1 MLNDFE
7 SLSGSNSNSLV
18 PVPYS
23 GNSLSNVSS
32 FTGSSKGSREG
43 ISGDSRSSYRD
54 RSNSGNSGD
63 TMDNVTAETFEA
75 VFEELKESPLP
86 VDSKELQE
94 VVKSLGR
101 IEKAIEKLSAGV
113 IDKSKVVMGGTGS
126 GSGGSN
132 RSSSVSPSETAD
144 RITVEKTSTD
154 PRYELNPLRYTVDNI
169 GKVLPSLEA
178 LDQFFTNPLSAVD
191 RIFPW
196 MKNLA
201 SFFTGK
207 FDSKYVAQKES
218 DEEKIRA
225 EIERKVR
232 EAYGEERYDK
242 AKNILEQERIKRRIE
257 RETERRL
264 RKMEREEARRQ
275 AKATK
280 GEKTEADKEKRRKDF
295 DDLSEASSDVDE
307 TVADSMV
314 EEEILDSADMEEE
327 FVSEDYD
334 EVELVEGELVDD
346 NSGLFGGGLHDDI
359 ANISATNTD
368 TKEGSGSATI
378 DLSGINEGIEVIFD
392 GVASG
397 VESIGELG
405 SEVAN
410 MISSDGTGGSGTALV
425 PMSEGGES
433 ARMQDGTTSS
443 DDIFSDNDGSD
454 FVEGGGDLKEDFYE
468 SSVEANEAMI
478 EAFGDPE
485 NSDFVGA
492 LGGGNKGK
500 AKGGGFGAGFSNMA
514 NGIMSGIGG
523 VAEALPF
530 ILKGA
535 IVAAVA
541 GAIGYALDRAVAVL
555 EELQPVINT
564 ILSIISD
571 FWNNFVK
578 PLLRPAA
585 ELLKTV
591 LEGIKDIITPLF
603 EALEVIAT
611 GIKDAIV
618 AVVNGL
624 SSFFKDPA
632 GFVGDIIKGALSS
645 FKELVTSLVHEF
657 RMFLPSWLGGYSDEE
672 KEEIE
677 RAEAEAARQEAELK
691 AVEELKNNI
700 EALTLST
707 DGTLTVATPLVNIH
721 LNDTSNVVNTQ
732 PTSVPGG
739 ASSQSGGYP
748 GSTTNNN
755 VNIVTVPASAN
766 VDLGG
771 LNK

>member
-7 SLSGSNSNSLV
+7 SSSGSNSNALV

-23 GNSLSNVSS
+23 GNSLSNISS
-32 FTGSSKGSREG
+32 FTGSGKGSREG

-54 RSNSGNSGD
+54 RSNSGD

-113 IDKSKVVMGGTGS
+113 IDKSKVVMGGVVS
-126 GSGGSN
+126 GSGGNN
-132 RSSSVSPSETAD
+132 RSSSSSPVETDD
-144 RITVEKTSTD
+144 RVTVERANTD
-154 PRYELNPLRYTVDNI
+154 SRYRLNPLRYTVDNI

-178 LDQFFTNPLSAVD
+178 MDQFFTNPLSAVD

-218 DEEKIRA
+218 DEEKIRV

-280 GEKTEADKEKRRKDF
+280 SEKTEADKERRRKDF
-295 DDLSEASSDVDE
+295 DDSSEASSDVDE

-314 EEEILDSADMEEE
+314 EEEILDSADMEEDYGEIE
-327 FVSEDYD
+327 FVES
-334 EVELVEGELVDD
+334 ELVDD
-346 NSGLFGGGLHDDI
+346 NSGLFGGGLYDDI
-359 ANISATNTD
+359 ANISANNTD
-368 TKEGSGSATI
+368 TKGGSGSATI
-378 DLSGINEGIEVIFD
+378 DLSGINDGIEVIFD

-405 SEVAN
+405 SQVVD
-410 MISSDGTGGSGTALV
+410 MISSDG
-425 PMSEGGES
+425 EGGES
-433 ARMQDGTTSS
+433 VRMQDGTASS
-443 DDIFSDNDGSD
+443 DDLFSDNGGSGY
-454 FVEGGGDLKEDFYE
+454 VEGGGDLKEDFYE

-492 LGGGNKGK
+492 LGGGNKGR

-514 NGIMSGIGG
+514 NGIMTGIGG

-541 GAIGYALDRAVAVL
+541 GAIGYALDKAARVL

-564 ILSIISD
+564 ILTIVNDLWTKLIE
-571 FWNNFVK
+571 
-578 PLLRPAA
+578 PLLIPVS
-585 ELLKTV
+585 ELLKTI

-603 EALEVIAT
+603 EALEVIAV
-611 GIKDAIV
+611 GIKDVIV

-624 SSFFKDPA
+624 SNFFKDPV
-632 GFVGDIIKGALSS
+632 GFISNIISGAFDAL
-645 FKELVTSLVHEF
+645 KKLVTSLVHEF
-657 RMFLPSWLGGYSDEE
+657 RMFLPSWLGGYSDDE

-691 AVEELKNNI
+691 AVEELKSNI

-732 PTSVPGG
+732 PTAIPGG

-748 GSTTNNN
+748 GGTTNNN
-755 VNIVTVPASAN
+755 VNIVTIPASAN

>member
-7 SLSGSNSNSLV
+7 SLSGSNSNSSNALV

-23 GNSLSNVSS
+23 GNTLSNTSN
-32 FTGSSKGSREG
+32 FTGSGKGSREG
-43 ISGDSRSSYRD
+43 ISGDSRSYRD
-54 RSNSGNSGD
+54 RSNSGD

-113 IDKSKVVMGGTGS
+113 IDKSKVVMGGTVS
-126 GSGGSN
+126 GSGGIS
-132 RSSSVSPSETAD
+132 RSSASSPSETED
-144 RITVEKTSTD
+144 RVTVEKTDTD
-154 PRYELNPLRYTVDNI
+154 PRYRLNPLRYTVDNI

-178 LDQFFTNPLSAVD
+178 MDQFFTNPLSAVD

-196 MKNLA
+196 AKNLA

-218 DEEKIRA
+218 DEEKIRV

-232 EAYGEERYDK
+232 EAYGEERYEK

-280 GEKTEADKEKRRKDF
+280 KEKTEADKERRRKDF
-295 DDLSEASSDVDE
+295 DDSSEASSDVDE
-307 TVADSMV
+307 TVADSLV

-334 EVELVEGELVDD
+334 EIEFVDAELVDD
-346 NSGLFGGGLHDDI
+346 NSGLFGGGLYDDI
-359 ANISATNTD
+359 ANISANNTGA
-368 TKEGSGSATI
+368 KEGSGSTTI
-378 DLSGINEGIEVIFD
+378 DLSGINDGLEVIFD

-405 SEVAN
+405 SEVVN
-410 MISSDGTGGSGTALV
+410 MISSDG
-425 PMSEGGES
+425 EGGES
-433 ARMQDGTTSS
+433 ARVQDNTASS
-443 DDIFSDNDGSD
+443 DDLFSDGGSGY
-454 FVEGGGDLKEDFYE
+454 VEGGGDLKEDFYE

-492 LGGGNKGK
+492 LGGGNKGR

-514 NGIMSGIGG
+514 NGIMTGIGG

-541 GAIGYALDRAVAVL
+541 GAIGYALDKAARVL

-564 ILSIISD
+564 ILTIIND
-571 FWNNFVK
+571 FWEKFVK
-578 PLLRPAA
+578 PILQPAA
-585 ELLKTV
+585 ELLVTV
-591 LEGIKDIITPLF
+591 LEGIKDVITPLF

-611 GIKDAIV
+611 GIKDVVV

-624 SSFFKDPA
+624 SNFFKDPA
-632 GFVGDIIKGALSS
+632 GFVGNIITGAFDA
-645 FKELVTSLVHEF
+645 FKKLVTSLVHEL

-700 EALTLST
+700 ETLMLST

-721 LNDTSNVVNTQ
+721 LNDTANVVNTQ

-739 ASSQSGGYP
+739 ASAQSGGYP
-748 GSTTNNN
+748 GGTTNNN
-755 VNIVTVPASAN
+755 VNIVTIPASAN

>member
-7 SLSGSNSNSLV
+7 SSSGSNSNALV

-23 GNSLSNVSS
+23 GNSLSNISS
-32 FTGSSKGSREG
+32 FTGSGKGSREG

-54 RSNSGNSGD
+54 RSTSGD

-113 IDKSKVVMGGTGS
+113 IDKSKVVMGGVVS
-126 GSGGSN
+126 ESGGVN
-132 RSSSVSPSETAD
+132 RSSSTSPVETDD
-144 RITVEKTSTD
+144 RVTVERTNTD
-154 PRYELNPLRYTVDNI
+154 SRYRLNPLRYTVDNI

-178 LDQFFTNPLSAVD
+178 MDQFFTNPLSAVD

-201 SFFTGK
+201 SFVTGK
-207 FDSKYVAQKES
+207 YDSKYVAQKES
-218 DEEKIRA
+218 DEEKIRV

-280 GEKTEADKEKRRKDF
+280 SEKTEADKEKRRKDF
-295 DDLSEASSDVDE
+295 DDSSEASSDVDE

-334 EVELVEGELVDD
+334 EIEFVDSELVDD
-346 NSGLFGGGLHDDI
+346 NSGLFGGGLYDDI
-359 ANISATNTD
+359 ANVSANNVD
-368 TKEGSGSATI
+368 TKGGSGSTTI
-378 DLSGINEGIEVIFD
+378 DLSGINDGIEVIFD

-405 SEVAN
+405 SQVVD
-410 MISSDGTGGSGTALV
+410 MISSDGEGSSETALV

-433 ARMQDGTTSS
+433 ARMQDSTASS
-443 DDIFSDNDGSD
+443 DDLFSDNGGSD
-454 FVEGGGDLKEDFYE
+454 YVEGGGDLKEDFYE

-492 LGGGNKGK
+492 LGGGNKGR

-541 GAIGYALDRAVAVL
+541 GAIGYALDRAATVL

-564 ILSIISD
+564 ILSIVNDLWTKLIE
-571 FWNNFVK
+571 
-578 PLLRPAA
+578 PLLIPVS

-603 EALEVIAT
+603 EALEVIAI
-611 GIKDAIV
+611 GIKDVIV

-624 SSFFKDPA
+624 SNFFKDPA
-632 GFVGDIIKGALSS
+632 GFIGNIITGAFDA
-645 FKELVTSLVHEF
+645 FKKLVTTLVREF
-657 RMFLPSWLGGYSDEE
+657 RMFLPSWLGGYSDSE

-707 DGTLTVATPLVNIH
+707 DSTLTVATPLVNIH

-732 PTSVPGG
+732 PTAIPGG

-748 GSTTNNN
+748 GGTTNNN

>member
-7 SLSGSNSNSLV
+7 SSSGSNSNALV

-23 GNSLSNVSS
+23 GNSLSNISS
-32 FTGSSKGSREG
+32 FTGSGKGSREG

-54 RSNSGNSGD
+54 RSNSGD

-113 IDKSKVVMGGTGS
+113 IDKSKVVVGGVVSESGGT
-126 GSGGSN
+126 N
-132 RSSSVSPSETAD
+132 RSSSTSPVETDD
-144 RITVEKTSTD
+144 RVTVERTNTD
-154 PRYELNPLRYTVDNI
+154 SRYRLNPLRYTVDNI

-178 LDQFFTNPLSAVD
+178 MDQFFTNPLSAVD

-218 DEEKIRA
+218 DEEKIRV

-280 GEKTEADKEKRRKDF
+280 SEKTEADKEKRRKGF
-295 DDLSEASSDVDE
+295 DDSSEASSDVDE

-314 EEEILDSADMEEE
+314 EEEILDSADMEEDYGEIE
-327 FVSEDYD
+327 FVES
-334 EVELVEGELVDD
+334 ELVDD
-346 NSGLFGGGLHDDI
+346 NSGLFGGGLYDDI
-359 ANISATNTD
+359 ANISANNTD
-368 TKEGSGSATI
+368 TKGGSGSATI
-378 DLSGINEGIEVIFD
+378 DLSGINDGIEVIFD

-405 SEVAN
+405 SQVVD
-410 MISSDGTGGSGTALV
+410 MISSDG
-425 PMSEGGES
+425 EGGES
-433 ARMQDGTTSS
+433 VRMQDGTASS
-443 DDIFSDNDGSD
+443 DDLFSDNGGSGY
-454 FVEGGGDLKEDFYE
+454 VEGGGDLKEDFYE

-492 LGGGNKGK
+492 LGGGNKGR

-541 GAIGYALDRAVAVL
+541 GAIGYALDKAARVL

-564 ILSIISD
+564 ILTIVNDLWTKLIE
-571 FWNNFVK
+571 
-578 PLLRPAA
+578 PLLIPVS
-585 ELLKTV
+585 ELLKTI

-603 EALEVIAT
+603 EALEVIAV
-611 GIKDAIV
+611 GIKDVIV

-624 SSFFKDPA
+624 SNFFKDPV
-632 GFVGDIIKGALSS
+632 GFIGNIITGAFDA
-645 FKELVTSLVHEF
+645 FKKLVTTLVHEF
-657 RMFLPSWLGGYSDEE
+657 RMFLPSWLGGYSKSE

-721 LNDTSNVVNTQ
+721 LNDTANVVNTQ
-732 PTSVPGG
+732 PTAVPGG
-739 ASSQSGGYP
+739 ASQSGGYP
-748 GSTTNNN
+748 GGTTNNN
-755 VNIVTVPASAN
+755 VNIVTIPASAN

>member
-7 SLSGSNSNSLV
+7 SLSGSSSSNSSNSSNALV

-23 GNSLSNVSS
+23 GNTLSN

-43 ISGDSRSSYRD
+43 ISGDSRSYRD
-54 RSNSGNSGD
+54 RSNTGD

-113 IDKSKVVMGGTGS
+113 IDKSKVVMGGVVS
-126 GSGGSN
+126 GSGGTN
-132 RSSSVSPSETAD
+132 RSNTSSSSEVDD
-144 RITVEKTSTD
+144 RVTVEKTDTD
-154 PRYELNPLRYTVDNI
+154 PRYKLNPLRYTVDNI

-196 MKNLA
+196 AKNLA

-218 DEEKIRA
+218 DEEKIRV

-232 EAYGEERYDK
+232 EAYGEERYEK

-280 GEKTEADKEKRRKDF
+280 REKTEADKEKRRKDF
-295 DDLSEASSDVDE
+295 DDSSEASSDVDE
-307 TVADSMV
+307 TVADSLV

-334 EVELVEGELVDD
+334 EIEFVDSELVDD
-346 NSGLFGGGLHDDI
+346 NSGLFGGGLYDDI
-359 ANISATNTD
+359 ANISANNTGS
-368 TKEGSGSATI
+368 KEGSGSTTI
-378 DLSGINEGIEVIFD
+378 DLSGINDGLEVIFD

-405 SEVAN
+405 SEVVN
-410 MISSDGTGGSGTALV
+410 LISSDG
-425 PMSEGGES
+425 EGGES
-433 ARMQDGTTSS
+433 ARMQDNTASS
-443 DDIFSDNDGSD
+443 DELFSDGGGSGY
-454 FVEGGGDLKEDFYE
+454 VQGGGDLKEDFYE

-478 EAFGDPE
+478 AAFGDPE

-492 LGGGNKGK
+492 LGGGNKGR

-514 NGIMSGIGG
+514 NGIMTGIGG

-535 IVAAVA
+535 VVAAAA
-541 GAIGYALDRAVAVL
+541 GAIGYALDKAARVL
-555 EELQPVINT
+555 EELQPVINS
-564 ILSIISD
+564 ILSILND
-571 FWNNFVK
+571 FWTNFVK
-578 PLLRPAA
+578 PILQPAA
-585 ELLKTV
+585 ELLV
-591 LEGIKDIITPLF
+591 NILDGIKDVIKPLF

-611 GIKDAIV
+611 GIKDVVV

-624 SSFFKDPA
+624 SNFFEDPA
-632 GFVGDIIKGALSS
+632 GFISNIITGAFDA
-645 FKELVTSLVHEF
+645 FKKLVTSLIDGF
-657 RMFLPSWLGGYSDEE
+657 RSFLPSWLGGYSDEE

-691 AVEELKNNI
+691 AVEELRNNI

-721 LNDTSNVVNTQ
+721 LNDTANVVNTQ

-748 GSTTNNN
+748 GGTTNNN
-755 VNIVTVPASAN
+755 VNIVTIPASAN